1 MPTSGQAGQKPP
13 ARKRFKLMKYLG
25 TLTGSGCILHDERE
39 ITRVQFKFD
48 GYSTSYAGVV
58 CNGEIVMSAEMLK
71 TVFPQR
77 TLQLR
82 TDEGRVL
89 ELRLSDNKLGPGQ
102 EAAHVD
108 VRGEIPGNDKRQW
121 LSGRNADQAPAS
133 DEIADAAEIC
143 RDGQKGATFYSSFGA
158 RAAHSRRV
166 ER

>member
-1 MPTSGQAGQKPP
+1 
-13 ARKRFKLMKYLG
+13 MKYLG
-25 TLTGSGCILHDERE
+25 TLAGSGCILHDEGE
-39 ITRVQFKFD
+39 IAGVQFKFD
-48 GYSTSYAGVV
+48 GYSTSYAGVI

-77 TLQLR
+77 TLQFR

-89 ELRLSDNKLGPGQ
+89 ELRLSDNKLGQGQ

-121 LSGRNADQAPAS
+121 LSKRGVDGLPAVEEACEPADGSRSARK
-133 DEIADAAEIC
+133 D
-143 RDGQKGATFYSSFGA
+143 ATFYSSFGA
-158 RAAHSRRV
+158 RKAHSRRI